1 MGLSKPQTIG
11 LVVLGIGL
19 LGSFISKSPPAQNPL
34 LTRNNNIDRSNAPD
48 AQVFI
53 ISSEDQSKEAIKEIN
68 KYRKENGL
76 TPINYSSKVYQL
88 AVLKAK
94 DMNQYNYFQQ
104 VNPETGFCSEKAKL
118 NYGIDADEF
127 LLEAIYRYIP
137 QGANMGAET
146 KTLSNATHEWIDYD
160 RGRKDSNFLFNYHLA
175 GAVGCDGNKCVF
187 LALNKSGYRS
197 NCLK

>member
-68 KYRKENGL
+68 KYRKER
-76 TPINYSSKVYQL
+76 
-88 AVLKAK
+88 
-94 DMNQYNYFQQ
+94 
-104 VNPETGFCSEKAKL
+104 VNRL
-118 NYGIDADEF
+118 NDA
-127 LLEAIYRYIP
+127 IV
-137 QGANMGAET
+137 T
-146 KTLSNATHEWIDYD
+146 
-160 RGRKDSNFLFNYHLA
+160 
-175 GAVGCDGNKCVF
+175 
-187 LALNKSGYRS
+187 
-197 NCLK
+197 